1 MMSVDSLEFDIKR
14 ALVTSPNSE
23 LQWHILRNELLQK
36 YSKYDESTFNTL
48 LHRKLKKLIITG
60 DLKKK
65 SLGHQEVYYRINKK
79 HLSTIKDEL
88 DRTFAHKLFDDIWK
102 SFTPEQRKREM
113 TNLLGERG
121 KVINILQETSLNLLN
136 FAKEEAESL
145 KNRLENPTEEMKSK
159 YSSEDMKKIS
169 EQVESQISQMKQIS
183 ENLTLSKNK
192 ITEQDVIAE
201 IDFLKEFKVKVVDPN
216 YSGNFKVALKDLM
229 KKALEKE
236 EKKNEK

>member
-1 MMSVDSLEFDIKR
+1 M
-14 ALVTSPNSE
+14 AL
-23 LQWHILRNELLQK
+23 
-36 YSKYDESTFNTL
+36 
-48 LHRKLKKLIITG
+48 
-60 DLKKK
+60 
-65 SLGHQEVYYRINKK
+65 
-79 HLSTIKDEL
+79 
-88 DRTFAHKLFDDIWK
+88 
-102 SFTPEQRKREM
+102 
-113 TNLLGERG
+113 
-121 KVINILQETSLNLLN
+121 ETSLNLLN